1 MFNRYY
7 TLSGINQNNFFVF
20 ALSPFTILHFTALSE
35 TLHLYSSTFLFYR
48 LTIHFFLC
56 YSRNQNNMRKEYQLL
71 MTTTYDKETDPVLSR
86 EDAIAILNTPDD
98 QLQDLVDRA
107 AALRYKYKGNRV
119 SIHILT
125 NARSGNCSQDC
136 AYCAQSCRSTAD
148 IEKYKWVDEDKLYHN
163 NDFVNEHH
171 LSRHCIGLSGMKFTD
186 QEIEELARRIRKMKE
201 HGTHLCCS
209 IGFLTEKQAKMLKD
223 AGLDRINH
231 NLNSSRNYYPNI
243 CSTHTF
249 DQRVANIRMLQ
260 GLGYEICSGGIIGM
274 GESREDVVD
283 MLMEL
288 REIQPE
294 ALPINF
300 LLPIPGTPLEHADMS
315 VLSTAYCM
323 KVLCLARL
331 LVPKADIRC
340 AAGREVYFKGEENML
355 LRVVDSIFAS
365 GYLTAGGQG
374 IRDTIQAIEAAGFT
388 YEIESD

>member
-1 MFNRYY
+1 MN
-7 TLSGINQNNFFVF
+7 I
-20 ALSPFTILHFTALSE
+20 
-35 TLHLYSSTFLFYR
+35 
-48 LTIHFFLC
+48 
-56 YSRNQNNMRKEYQLL
+56 
-71 MTTTYDKETDPVLSR
+71 TTPDASTDPQLSR
-86 EDAIAILNTPDD
+86 EDALAVLNTPDES
-98 QLQDLVDRA
+98 LEELVSFAETYR
-107 AALRYKYKGNRV
+107 RKYKGNHV

-136 AYCAQSCRSTAD
+136 AYCAQSCRSKAD
-148 IEKYKWVDEDKLYHN
+148 INKYKWVEDEKLYED
-163 NDFVNEHH
+163 NDFVKEQH

-186 QEIEELARRIRKMKE
+186 EEIEILAEKIRKMKAD
-201 HGTHLCCS
+201 GTHLCCS
-209 IGFLTEKQAKMLKD
+209 IGFLTEHQAKVLKD

-274 GESREDVVD
+274 GESKEDVVD
-283 MLMEL
+283 MLLEL

-323 KVLCLARL
+323 KVLCLTRL

-340 AAGREVYFKGEENML
+340 AAGREVYFKGEEKML

-374 IRDTIQAIEAAGFT
+374 IKDTIQTIEDAGFT
-388 YEIESD
+388 YEIESA

>member
-1 MFNRYY
+1 MN
-7 TLSGINQNNFFVF
+7 I
-20 ALSPFTILHFTALSE
+20 
-35 TLHLYSSTFLFYR
+35 
-48 LTIHFFLC
+48 
-56 YSRNQNNMRKEYQLL
+56 
-71 MTTTYDKETDPVLSR
+71 TTSDASTDPQLSR
-86 EDAIAILNTPDD
+86 EDALAVLNTPDES
-98 QLQDLVDRA
+98 LEELVSFAETYR
-107 AALRYKYKGNRV
+107 RKYKGNHV

-136 AYCAQSCRSTAD
+136 AYCAQSCRSKAD
-148 IEKYKWVDEDKLYHN
+148 INKYKWVEDEKLYED
-163 NDFVNEHH
+163 NDFVKEHH

-186 QEIEELARRIRKMKE
+186 EEIEILAEKIRKMKAD
-201 HGTHLCCS
+201 GTHLCCS
-209 IGFLTEKQAKMLKD
+209 IGFLTEHQAKVLKD

-274 GESREDVVD
+274 GESKEDVVD
-283 MLMEL
+283 MLLEL

-323 KVLCLARL
+323 KVLCLTRL

-340 AAGREVYFKGEENML
+340 AAGREVYFKGEEKML

-374 IRDTIQAIEAAGFT
+374 IKDTIQTIEDAGFT
-388 YEIESD
+388 YEIESA

>member
-1 MFNRYY
+1 MN
-7 TLSGINQNNFFVF
+7 I
-20 ALSPFTILHFTALSE
+20 
-35 TLHLYSSTFLFYR
+35 
-48 LTIHFFLC
+48 
-56 YSRNQNNMRKEYQLL
+56 
-71 MTTTYDKETDPVLSR
+71 TTDTSADPQLSR
-86 EDAIAILNTPDD
+86 EDALAILNAPDES
-98 QLQDLVDRA
+98 LEELISFAETFR
-107 AALRYKYKGNRV
+107 RKYKGNLV

-125 NARSGNCSQDC
+125 NTRSSNCSQDC
-136 AYCAQSCRSTAD
+136 AYCAQSCRSKAD
-148 IEKYKWVDEDKLYHN
+148 IDKYKWVADEKLYED

-186 QEIEELARRIRKMKE
+186 AEIEVLAEKIRKMKAD
-201 HGTHLCCS
+201 GTHLCCS
-209 IGFLTEKQAKMLKD
+209 IGFLTEHQAKVLKD

>member
-1 MFNRYY
+1 MNI
-7 TLSGINQNNFFVF
+7 TPDTS
-20 ALSPFTILHFTALSE
+20 A
-35 TLHLYSSTFLFYR
+35 
-48 LTIHFFLC
+48 
-56 YSRNQNNMRKEYQLL
+56 
-71 MTTTYDKETDPVLSR
+71 DPQLSR
-86 EDAIAILNTPDD
+86 EDALTILNNPDES
-98 QLQDLVDRA
+98 LEELVSFAETFR
-107 AALRYKYKGNRV
+107 RKYKGNHV

-136 AYCAQSCRSTAD
+136 AYCAQSCRSKAD
-148 IEKYKWVDEDKLYHN
+148 IDKYKWVADEKLYED

-186 QEIEELARRIRKMKE
+186 AEIETLAEKIRKMKAG
-201 HGTHLCCS
+201 GTHLCCS
-209 IGFLTEKQAKMLKD
+209 IGFLTEHQAKVLKD

-274 GESREDVVD
+274 GESKEDVVD

-315 VLSTAYCM
+315 VLSTAYCL

-340 AAGREVYFKGEENML
+340 AAGREVYFKGEEKNL

-374 IRDTIQAIEAAGFT
+374 IKDTIQAIEDAGFT
-388 YEIESD
+388 YEIESA

>member
-1 MFNRYY
+1 MNI
-7 TLSGINQNNFFVF
+7 TPDTS
-20 ALSPFTILHFTALSE
+20 A
-35 TLHLYSSTFLFYR
+35 
-48 LTIHFFLC
+48 
-56 YSRNQNNMRKEYQLL
+56 
-71 MTTTYDKETDPVLSR
+71 DPQLSR
-86 EDAIAILNTPDD
+86 EDALTILNTPDES
-98 QLQDLVDRA
+98 LEELVSFAETFR
-107 AALRYKYKGNRV
+107 RKYKGNHV

-136 AYCAQSCRSTAD
+136 AYCAQSCRSKAD
-148 IEKYKWVDEDKLYHN
+148 IDKYKWVADEKLYED

-186 QEIEELARRIRKMKE
+186 AEIEVLAEKIRKMKAN
-201 HGTHLCCS
+201 GTHLCCS
-209 IGFLTEKQAKMLKD
+209 IGFLTEHQAKVLKD

>member
-1 MFNRYY
+1 MNI
-7 TLSGINQNNFFVF
+7 TPDTS
-20 ALSPFTILHFTALSE
+20 A
-35 TLHLYSSTFLFYR
+35 
-48 LTIHFFLC
+48 
-56 YSRNQNNMRKEYQLL
+56 
-71 MTTTYDKETDPVLSR
+71 DPQLSR
-86 EDAIAILNTPDD
+86 EDALAILNTPDEA
-98 QLQDLVDRA
+98 LEELVSFAETFR
-107 AALRYKYKGNRV
+107 RKYKGNHV

-136 AYCAQSCRSTAD
+136 AYCAQSCRSKAD
-148 IEKYKWVDEDKLYHN
+148 IDKYKWVADEKLYED

-186 QEIEELARRIRKMKE
+186 AEIEVLAEKIRKMKAD
-201 HGTHLCCS
+201 GTHLCCS
-209 IGFLTEKQAKMLKD
+209 IGFLTEHQAKILKD

>member
-1 MFNRYY
+1 MNI
-7 TLSGINQNNFFVF
+7 TPDTS
-20 ALSPFTILHFTALSE
+20 A
-35 TLHLYSSTFLFYR
+35 
-48 LTIHFFLC
+48 
-56 YSRNQNNMRKEYQLL
+56 
-71 MTTTYDKETDPVLSR
+71 DPQLSR
-86 EDAIAILNTPDD
+86 EDALAILNTPDES
-98 QLQDLVDRA
+98 LEELVSFAETFR
-107 AALRYKYKGNRV
+107 RKYKGNHV

-136 AYCAQSCRSTAD
+136 AYCAQSCRSKAD
-148 IEKYKWVDEDKLYHN
+148 IDKYKWVADEKLYED

-186 QEIEELARRIRKMKE
+186 AEIEVLAEKIRKMKAD
-201 HGTHLCCS
+201 GTHLCCS
-209 IGFLTEKQAKMLKD
+209 IGFLTEHQAKVLKN

-315 VLSTAYCM
+315 VLSTAYCL

-340 AAGREVYFKGEENML
+340 AAGREVYFKGEEKNL